1 MRREVMIA
9 IVLGFVLGLL
19 ITGGIWWTTKSPQTN
34 VPDQSSDVSL
44 TPSPSPTE
52 FLSKEVPLKISEPKD
67 ESIVETASVKL
78 KGETLPQAVVVII
91 YPEGESIV
99 EADDKGDFESTITLK
114 GGANEIKITVY
125 DEKGSK
131 REEIITLVY
140 STAKI

>member
-1 MRREVMIA
+1 MRREVVIA

-19 ITGGIWWTTKSPQTN
+19 ITGGIWWTTKSPQTDIS
-34 VPDQSSDVSL
+34 DQSSDVSL
-44 TPSPSPTE
+44 TPSPTE
-52 FLSKEVPLKISEPKD
+52 FLSKEIPLKISEPKN

-78 KGETLPQAVVVII
+78 KGETLPRAVVVII

-99 EADDKGDFESTITLK
+99 EADNEGDFEGTVTLK
-114 GGANEIKITVY
+114 GGANEIKVTVY

-140 STAKI
+140 STAEI

>member
-1 MRREVMIA
+1 MRKEVVIA
-9 IVLGFVLGLL
+9 IILGFVLGLL
-19 ITGGIWWTTKSPQTN
+19 ITGGIWWTTKSSQSD

-52 FLSKEVPLKISEPKD
+52 FLSKEIPLEISEPKSD
-67 ESIVETASVKL
+67 IIVETESLKL

-99 EADDKGDFESTITLK
+99 EADDEGNFESTVILK
-114 GGANEIKITVY
+114 GGANEIRVTVY
-125 DEKGSK
+125 DEKGNK